1 MIGRLT
7 LQSVLPG
14 LPERATLVC
23 YIPSLYVMSVCL
35 YDVKVA
41 RCGNPSTWG
50 QALGCLK
57 G

>member
-41 RCGNPSTWG
+41 RCGNPPTWG